1 MDAQKIIERAVD
13 DRYREELI
21 GLSRKI
27 WELAEVG
34 YEETRSA
41 ETLCEALERHGFAVT
56 RHLVN
61 IPTAF
66 KGVWGKGRPVVG
78 ILGEYD
84 ALPGLSQEA
93 GCPVKKP
100 EHEGCPGHGCGH
112 NLLGTGALAGALA
125 LKDYLEETG
134 KSGTVVYFGTPAEE
148 NLSGKA
154 FMARDGAF
162 DGVDFFLTWHP
173 APENRTATPHL
184 NANVCRT
191 YKFKG
196 ITSHAGGAPELG
208 RSALDSCEIM
218 GVGAN
223 YLREHVIMEARIH
236 YAYLDVGGRA
246 PNVVQD
252 HAAVRYVVRAPYYR
266 QVKEIVPRLD
276 DVARGAALICGTQ
289 VTVERE
295 SGYSEYINNKVLA
308 QAATEAFHAIGA
320 PQWDDRDFAL
330 AKAFTDSFSDSMK
343 TKEKDMILKRYG
355 RDQLEEKLARPLDTE
370 IKDFDPDREE
380 LDFGSTDVG
389 DVGFIAPTYYFNV
402 ATEALGTPGHSWYKT
417 GQVNSSIGQK
427 GMLTAGKVIALTA
440 VKVLE
445 DPALLAAAKEEFQAK
460 NNGQYDCPVAGVEKL
475 PKL

>member
-1 MDAQKIIERAVD
+1 MDPQQIIEQAVD
-13 DRYREELI
+13 GRYKDELI
-21 GLSRKI
+21 SLSQKI

-34 YEETRSA
+34 YEEFQSA
-41 ETLCEALERHGFAVT
+41 ETLCQALEQHGFTVT
-56 RHLVN
+56 RNLVN

-66 KGVWGKGRPVVG
+66 KGVWGKGTPVVG

-100 EHEGCPGHGCGH
+100 EHEGRPGHGCGH

-125 LKDYLEETG
+125 LKEYLEATG

-148 NLSGKA
+148 NLSGKT

-162 DGVDFFLTWHP
+162 DGVDFFLSWHP
-173 APENRTATPHL
+173 AAENRTATPHL

-196 ITSHAGGAPELG
+196 ITSHAAAAPELG

-223 YLREHVIMEARIH
+223 YLREHVIMEARIQ

-266 QVKEIVPRLD
+266 QVKEIVKRLD

-289 VTVERE
+289 MSVERE

-308 QAATEAFHAIGA
+308 QAATEAFHAVGV
-320 PQWDDRDFAL
+320 PKWDEADFTL
-330 AKAFTDSFSDSMK
+330 AKKFTESFSDSMK
-343 TKEKDMILKRYG
+343 EKEKQLLVNRYG
-355 RDQLEEKLARPLDTE
+355 KDRLAEKMEQPLDTE

-389 DVGFIAPTYYFNV
+389 DVGFIAPTYYFTA
-402 ATEALGTPGHSWYKT
+402 ATEAFGTPGHSWYKT
-417 GQVNSSIGQK
+417 GQVNSPIGWK

-445 DPALLAAAKEEFQAK
+445 NPALLEAAKKEFMEK
-460 NNGQYDCPVAGVEKL
+460 NDGKYDCPVAGVEHL

>member
-1 MDAQKIIERAVD
+1 MDPQQIIEQAVD
-13 DRYREELI
+13 SRYKDELI
-21 GLSRKI
+21 GLSQKI

-34 YEETRSA
+34 YEEFKSA
-41 ETLCEALERHGFAVT
+41 ETLCQALEQHGFTVT
-56 RHLVN
+56 RNLVN

-66 KGVWGKGRPVVG
+66 KGVWGKGKPVVG

-125 LKDYLEETG
+125 LKEYLEATG
-134 KSGTVVYFGTPAEE
+134 KPGTVVYFGTPAEE
-148 NLSGKA
+148 NLSGKT

-162 DGVDFFLTWHP
+162 DGVDFFLSWHP
-173 APENRTATPHL
+173 GPENRTATPHL

-196 ITSHAGGAPELG
+196 ITSHAAAAPELG

-223 YLREHVIMEARIH
+223 YLREHVIMEARIQ

-252 HAAVRYVVRAPYYR
+252 HAAVRYVVRAPYYS
-266 QVKEIVPRLD
+266 QVKEIVKRLD
-276 DVARGAALICGTQ
+276 DVARGAALICGTK
-289 VTVERE
+289 VSVERE

-308 QAATEAFHAIGA
+308 QAATEAFHAVGV
-320 PQWDDRDFAL
+320 PKWDAADFAL
-330 AKAFTDSFSDSMK
+330 AKKFTEAFSDSMK
-343 TKEKDMILKRYG
+343 TKETQMLLKRYG
-355 RDQLEEKLARPLDTE
+355 KARLAEKLEQPLDTE

-389 DVGFIAPTYYFNV
+389 DVGFIALTYYFTA
-402 ATEALGTPGHSWYKT
+402 ATEAFGTPGHSWYKT
-417 GQVNSSIGQK
+417 GQVNSPIGWK

-440 VKVLE
+440 VKVME
-445 DPALLAAAKEEFQAK
+445 DPALLEAAKQEFMEK
-460 NNGQYDCPVAGVEKL
+460 NGGKYDCPVAGVEKL

>member
-1 MDAQKIIERAVD
+1 MDPQQIIEQAVD
-13 DRYREELI
+13 NRYKDELI
-21 GLSRKI
+21 GLSQTI

-34 YEETRSA
+34 YEEFKSA
-41 ETLCEALERHGFAVT
+41 EALCQALEKHGFTVT
-56 RHLVN
+56 RNLVD

-66 KGVWGKGRPVVG
+66 KGVWGKGSPVIG

-125 LKDYLEETG
+125 LKDYMEVTG
-134 KSGTVVYFGTPAEE
+134 QPGTVVYFGTPAEE
-148 NLSGKA
+148 NLSGKT

-162 DGVDFFLTWHP
+162 AGVDFFLSWHP
-173 APENRTATPHL
+173 AAENRTATPHL

-191 YKFKG
+191 YKFQG
-196 ITSHAGGAPELG
+196 ITSHAAAAPELG

-223 YLREHVIMEARIH
+223 YLREHVIMEARIQ

-266 QVKEIVPRLD
+266 QVKEIVKRLD
-276 DVARGAALICGTQ
+276 DVARGAALICGTK
-289 VTVERE
+289 VSVERE

-308 QAATEAFHAIGA
+308 QTATEAFHEIGV
-320 PQWDDRDFAL
+320 PKWDEADFAL
-330 AKAFTDSFSDSMK
+330 AKKFTEAFSDSMK
-343 TKEKDMILKRYG
+343 EKEKQMLVNRYG
-355 RDQLEEKLARPLDTE
+355 RNRLAEKLSQPLDTE
-370 IKDFDPDREE
+370 IRDFEPDREE

-389 DVGFIAPTYYFNV
+389 DVGFIAPTYYFTA
-402 ATEALGTPGHSWYKT
+402 ATEAFGTPGHSWYKT
-417 GQVNSSIGQK
+417 GQVNSPIGWK

-445 DPALLAAAKEEFQAK
+445 NPALLEAAQKEFMEK
-460 NNGQYDCPVAGVEKL
+460 NDGQYDCPVEGVDHL

>member
-1 MDAQKIIERAVD
+1 MDPQQIIEQAVD
-13 DRYREELI
+13 SRYKDELI
-21 GLSRKI
+21 GLSQKI

-34 YEETRSA
+34 YEEFKSA
-41 ETLCEALERHGFAVT
+41 ETLCQALEQHGFTVT
-56 RHLVN
+56 RNLVN

-66 KGVWGKGRPVVG
+66 KGVWGKGKPVVG

-125 LKDYLEETG
+125 LKEYLEATG
-134 KSGTVVYFGTPAEE
+134 KPGTVVYFGTPAEE
-148 NLSGKA
+148 NLSGKT

-162 DGVDFFLTWHP
+162 DGVDFFLSWHP
-173 APENRTATPHL
+173 GPENRTATPHL

-196 ITSHAGGAPELG
+196 ITSHAAAAPELG

-223 YLREHVIMEARIH
+223 YLREHVIMEARIQ

-252 HAAVRYVVRAPYYR
+252 HAAVRYVVRAPYYS
-266 QVKEIVPRLD
+266 QVKEIVKRLD
-276 DVARGAALICGTQ
+276 DVARGAALICGTK
-289 VTVERE
+289 VSVERE

-308 QAATEAFHAIGA
+308 QAATEAFHAVGV
-320 PQWDDRDFAL
+320 PKWDAADFAL
-330 AKAFTDSFSDSMK
+330 AKKFTEAFSDSMK
-343 TKEKDMILKRYG
+343 TKETQMLLKRYG
-355 RDQLEEKLARPLDTE
+355 KARLAEKLEQPLDTE

-389 DVGFIAPTYYFNV
+389 DVGFCYV
-402 ATEALGTPGHSWYKT
+402 
-417 GQVNSSIGQK
+417 Q
-427 GMLTAGKVIALTA
+427 
-440 VKVLE
+440 
-445 DPALLAAAKEEFQAK
+445 
-460 NNGQYDCPVAGVEKL
+460 
-475 PKL
+475 

>member
-1 MDAQKIIERAVD
+1 MDPQQIIEQAVD
-13 DRYREELI
+13 GRYKDELI
-21 GLSRKI
+21 GLSQKI

-34 YEETRSA
+34 YEEFQSA
-41 ETLCEALERHGFAVT
+41 ETLCKALEKHGFTVT
-56 RHLVN
+56 RNLVD

-66 KGVWGKGRPVVG
+66 KGVWGKGSPVIG

-100 EHEGCPGHGCGH
+100 EHEGYPGHGCGH

-125 LKDYLEETG
+125 LKDYLESTG
-134 KSGTVVYFGTPAEE
+134 KPGTVVYFGTPAEE
-148 NLSGKA
+148 NLSGKT

-162 DGVDFFLTWHP
+162 DGVDFFLSWHP
-173 APENRTATPHL
+173 AAENRTATPHL

-196 ITSHAGGAPELG
+196 ITSHAAAAPELG

-223 YLREHVIMEARIH
+223 YLREHVIMEARIQ

-266 QVKEIVPRLD
+266 QVKEIVKRLD

-289 VTVERE
+289 VSVERE

-308 QAATEAFHAIGA
+308 QAATEAFHEVGV
-320 PQWDDRDFAL
+320 PKWDENDFAL
-330 AKAFTDSFSDSMK
+330 AKKFTDSFSDSMK
-343 TKEKDMILKRYG
+343 EKEKEMLVGRYG
-355 RDQLEEKLARPLDTE
+355 KARLAEKLEQPLDTE
-370 IKDFDPDREE
+370 IKDFDPDRED

-389 DVGFIAPTYYFNV
+389 DVGFIAPTYYFTA
-402 ATEALGTPGHSWYKT
+402 ATEAFGTPGHSWYKT
-417 GQVNSSIGQK
+417 GQVNSPIGWK

-440 VKVLE
+440 VKMLE
-445 DPALLAAAKEEFQAK
+445 DPAKLEAAKQEFLEK